1 MSSPRLQKSAGLK
14 HIENDMER
22 VNQTAKLVYILRS
35 LRPDCFL
42 GPFSCWQK
50 WGKNSISASLPIQ
63 SVSII
68 TRVQFSI
75 LCNLRLISNSF
86 LEMGNYLK
94 NTYVAFFAFNF
105 TFKYFHKEERKGTF
119 DKTLGWRTVHLA
131 QSSIRLLGLKWI
143 VLQIWYLSAVI

>member
-22 VNQTAKLVYILRS
+22 VNQTAKLVYILRL

-86 LEMGNYLK
+86 LEMGNYLI

-105 TFKYFHKEERKGTF
+105 TFKYFHKEERKGKF
-119 DKTLGWRTVHLA
+119 DKTLG
-131 QSSIRLLGLKWI
+131 
-143 VLQIWYLSAVI
+143 

>member
-1 MSSPRLQKSAGLK
+1 MPSPRLQKSAGLK
-14 HIENDMER
+14 HNENDMER
-22 VNQTAKLVYILRS
+22 VNQTAKLVYILRL

-42 GPFSCWQK
+42 GPLSCWQK

-94 NTYVAFFAFNF
+94 STCVAFFAFNF
-105 TFKYFHKEERKGTF
+105 TLKYFHIKKKEKANLT
-119 DKTLGWRTVHLA
+119 
-131 QSSIRLLGLKWI
+131 RL
-143 VLQIWYLSAVI
+143 